1 MASETESNALST
13 LTSPCDVASD
23 VTDVSIGSEG
33 ALEELELPEHDEHS
47 ICIMVTRTYK
57 REKARPAKQRD
68 RSLNTWYRKH
78 GEEVSEDKQR
88 RWMCELCW
96 KAKKFTHYAQT
107 SNKAIVRHLK
117 DSHDITQNGL
127 TNVNQLQIT
136 QAKDSSG
143 NFVSITPSIFDWET
157 LKLRLI
163 EWIVVMHIAFSQV
176 ENDSFRR
183 FLAVLSP
190 SLEKWIPRAG
200 NTVRS
205 WILAEFEQRQD
216 DIKKQLLAS
225 RSRIHLSSDLWTSPN
240 HLFFVGTTVPPLRS
254 RLVDA

>member
-1 MASETESNALST
+1 M
-13 LTSPCDVASD
+13 
-23 VTDVSIGSEG
+23 SI
-33 ALEELELPEHDEHS
+33 LY
-47 ICIMVTRTYK
+47 IMVTRTYK
-57 REKARPAKQRD
+57 RGKARPAKQRD

-96 KAKKFTHYAQT
+96 KTKKFTHYAQT

-117 DSHDITQNGL
+117 DSHDITQNGH

-143 NFVSITPSIFDWET
+143 NFVSITPSSFDWET

-163 EWIVVMHIAFSQV
+163 EWIIVMHIAFSQV

-225 RSRIHLSSDLWTSPN
+225 RSSYSPILRPMDLAQPLILCRYYRSSASFPI
-240 HLFFVGTTVPPLRS
+240 G
-254 RLVDA
+254 

>member
-1 MASETESNALST
+1 MTN
-13 LTSPCDVASD
+13 
-23 VTDVSIGSEG
+23 
-33 ALEELELPEHDEHS
+33 
-47 ICIMVTRTYK
+47 
-57 REKARPAKQRD
+57 
-68 RSLNTWYRKH
+68 
-78 GEEVSEDKQR
+78 
-88 RWMCELCW
+88 
-96 KAKKFTHYAQT
+96 AQT
-107 SNKAIVRHLK
+107 SNKPIVRHLK
-117 DSHDITQNGL
+117 DSHDITQNGH

-157 LKLRLI
+157 LKLWLI
-163 EWIVVMHIAFSQV
+163 EFVVMHIAFSQV
-176 ENDSFRR
+176 GNDSFRR
-183 FLAVLSP
+183 FLVVLSP

-225 RSRIHLSSDLWTSPN
+225 RSRIHLSFDLWTSPN
-240 HLFFVGTTVPPLRS
+240 HLFFVGTIVPPLRS